1 RPVILEL
8 RTDARQAWIDWWN
21 GHAEEM
27 NDPDLPAALL
37 GPWAKLKSYA
47 ARLAL
52 VVHLLRLVCEE
63 TPYEQHIDLES
74 LQRATRL
81 VAYFKSHLRVT
92 YDRITFRPDDRRDAG
107 VLDWV
112 RRKGG
117 GECTARDLVTNK
129 VAGIRKS
136 SEAVQALKS
145 LVDRALGRMETR
157 TAANG
162 RKVDHFV
169 TNKG

>member
-1 RPVILEL
+1 M

-21 GHAEEM
+21 GHADEM

-74 LQRATRL
+74 MQRA
-81 VAYFKSHLRVT
+81 
-92 YDRITFRPDDRRDAG
+92 
-107 VLDWV
+107 
-112 RRKGG
+112 
-117 GECTARDLVTNK
+117 DLVTNK

-136 SEAVQALKS
+136 SEAVQVLKS
-145 LVDRALGRMETR
+145 LVDRALGRLETR

-169 TNKG
+169 TSKGEQWDERDNPS